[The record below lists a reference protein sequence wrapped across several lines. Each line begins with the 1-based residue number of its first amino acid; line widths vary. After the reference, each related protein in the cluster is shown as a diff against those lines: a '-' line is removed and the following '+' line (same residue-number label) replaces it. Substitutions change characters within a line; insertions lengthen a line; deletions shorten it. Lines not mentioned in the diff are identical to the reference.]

1 MSTNT
6 NVNIIVNNGISI
18 ILVELSSMEVIFKL
32 CASVYLYVS
41 VADLRVRRS
50 VCASM
55 LVCSRGKRH
64 ERLFTGLFR
73 GDLAVDDTGY

>member
-1 MSTNT
+1 MIK
-6 NVNIIVNNGISI
+6 IIKTELTKLS
-18 ILVELSSMEVIFKL
+18 LVEVIFML
-32 CASVYLYVS
+32 GVIVCLNVN

-50 VCASM
+50 VCPSM

-73 GDLAVDDTGY
+73 GDLAVDDTGD